1 MKGIGMRQVNGM
13 DMGRRDCPMATPMR
27 GAMNLVKDMARG
39 VWSRPPVAHRGQFC
53 TSICSLKLATAGRSP
68 PQKSVDAANP
78 GTLLSLKMQAAPLG
92 HLHMMYVLMA
102 TSGEWADDQ
111 RHGHGVY
118 YYVNNDTYTG
128 DWFAHQRHGQ
138 GTYFYA
144 DTGSKYVGTWVN
156 GQQEGAAELVHLNHR
171 YQGKFMN
178 KNPVGPGKYVFDIG
192 CEQHGEYR
200 LTDTERGEEEEE
212 EETLIT
218 IVPKWKATK
227 ITDLALWT
235 PTLAEEQPPT
245 EGPGQEEVVGIE
257 GRGESEEE
265 AQDMPEGYEGEMEM
279 LRPLGED
286 QDMYPE
292 EAREYGYD
300 LDQGNVSF
308 EEEEGRQ
315 SDLQD

>member
-1 MKGIGMRQVNGM
+1 MCSVARVCQQSRDQSPLPSVYLNGPWEVRNPKLPLF
-13 DMGRRDCPMATPMR
+13 GPKW
-27 GAMNLVKDMARG
+27 LVS
-39 VWSRPPVAHRGQFC
+39 WPPSRPSVI
-53 TSICSLKLATAGRSP
+53 SRSALTP
-68 PQKSVDAANP
+68 EV
-78 GTLLSLKMQAAPLG
+78 LSGGEVMHWAL
-92 HLHMMYVLMA
+92 VL
-102 TSGEWADDQ
+102 T
-111 RHGHGVY
+111 
-118 YYVNNDTYTG
+118 
-128 DWFAHQRHGQ
+128 RHGQ

-286 QDMYPE
+286 QDIYPE
-292 EAREYGYD
+292 EAGEYGYN

>member
-1 MKGIGMRQVNGM
+1 MSDLGSEELEEEGENDIGEYEGDRNE
-13 DMGRRDCPMATPMR
+13 
-27 GAMNLVKDMARG
+27 
-39 VWSRPPVAHRGQFC
+39 
-53 TSICSLKLATAGRSP
+53 AG
-68 PQKSVDAANP
+68 
-78 GTLLSLKMQAAPLG
+78 
-92 HLHMMYVLMA
+92 
-102 TSGEWADDQ
+102 E
-111 RHGHGVY
+111 RHGHGKARLP
-118 YYVNNDTYTG
+118 NGDTYEG
-128 DWFAHQRHGQ
+128 NYEFGKRHGQ
-138 GTYFYA
+138 GSGRTTRGTA
-144 DTGSKYVGTWVN
+144 MACTTTLITIPTPGTGSLTKDTGSKYVGTWVN

-200 LTDTERGEEEEE
+200 LTDTERIEEEEE

-286 QDMYPE
+286 QDIYPE

>member
-1 MKGIGMRQVNGM
+1 MTVAHGHTLLQT
-13 DMGRRDCPMATPMR
+13 CPGNPTQLSLSCSPKCSATTCQRHRER
-27 GAMNLVKDMARG
+27 GSEEVRG
-39 VWSRPPVAHRGQFC
+39 GPAAFTPGVQTLSSVEFPEPVAQGIIPCF
-53 TSICSLKLATAGRSP
+53 SP
-68 PQKSVDAANP
+68 GPAFV
-78 GTLLSLKMQAAPLG
+78 LSLA
-92 HLHMMYVLMA
+92 
-102 TSGEWADDQ
+102 GEWADDQ